1 MVQPFL
7 VNANQAEVTQDG
19 EVGVFSLFD
28 DRIHAMPLFLGGGY
42 PSMAPCFYGPVLLE
56 ELWIFVLRHWWIRD
70 CLENGGHVWKIASP
84 AFH

>member
-1 MVQPFL
+1 MRTRSL
-7 VNANQAEVTQDG
+7 NCWRDSGCSRLTGGTQTI
-19 EVGVFSLFD
+19 

-56 ELWIFVLRHWWIRD
+56 ELWICVLRHWWIRD